1 MGHGITGH
9 LLHIGVGRYTA
20 AVADAHSTEVAILE
34 RHGEEATPGNTIVFQ
49 RDDQHAMAGAVA
61 EESSDETLMKSWVAV
76 ATSYDCSGRSAQLT
90 RIEVIILISP
100 SLHSLP
106 RPVRSSTGKAVVLFA
121 TSKPPGQPK
130 GTDSLS
136 QCCP

>member
-34 RHGEEATPGNTIVFQ
+34 RHGEEATPGNTIVYQ

-61 EESSDETLMKSWVAV
+61 EESSDETLMESWVAV

-90 RIEVIILISP
+90 RIESHHSHLAISSQSP
-100 SLHSLP
+100 
-106 RPVRSSTGKAVVLFA
+106 STGKKL
-121 TSKPPGQPK
+121 GR
-130 GTDSLS
+130 
-136 QCCP
+136 